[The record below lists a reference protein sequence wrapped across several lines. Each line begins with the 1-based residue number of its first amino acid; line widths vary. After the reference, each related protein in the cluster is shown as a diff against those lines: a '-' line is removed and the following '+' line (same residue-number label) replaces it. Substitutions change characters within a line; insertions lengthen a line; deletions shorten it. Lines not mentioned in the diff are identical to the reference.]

1 MPILNIEDII
11 KATNGKVIQRE
22 VDSFIGISID
32 SRTIKEGE
40 LFIALKGIR
49 FDGHDFIKEA
59 LSRGSGALIST
70 NLQKPIEGKTIIY
83 VHDTLKALQDI
94 AHFIRVRKDIPVIAI
109 TGSNGKT
116 TTKELIYTILSNKY
130 RVLKNRGNL
139 NNHIGLPLSLVD
151 LKEED
156 EIAVLEMG
164 ASRPGDIKEL
174 CEIARPKYGVL
185 TNIGKAHLEGFKDL
199 KTIRKT
205 KLELLEFV
213 DVAVVNADD
222 SFLLEGIF
230 ESGFKGKLVKY
241 GIEVDSEV
249 SAKDIRLLKNGS
261 IFTLHIEKEAIEI
274 NPKISGI
281 FNIYNIL
288 AAVSISHILN
298 IDLQS
303 IKSAVESFGGV
314 PTRLENREID
324 GVKFICDFYN
334 ANPTSMECAV
344 RELTR
349 VANGRK
355 IAVLGDMLELGSYT
369 EEEHRELGRLLS
381 ELPIDILI
389 AVGPYMSFAA
399 SEFKKTVYRLTNA
412 DEAAKILK
420 EICKKGDTVLIKGSR
435 GMKMERVLGRY
446 AI

>member
-22 VDSFIGISID
+22 ADSFIGISID
-32 SRTIKEGE
+32 SRTIKQGE
-40 LFIALKGIR
+40 LFIALKGAR

-59 LSRGSGALIST
+59 LSRGSGALISS
-70 NLQKPIEGKTIIY
+70 NLEKAIEGKTIIY

-139 NNHIGLPLSLVD
+139 NNHIGLPLSLAE

-174 CEIARPKYGVL
+174 CEIAKPKYGLL

-199 KTIRKT
+199 KTVRKT

-213 DVAVVNADD
+213 DVAVINADD
-222 SFLLEGIF
+222 AFLLEGIL

-241 GIEVDSEV
+241 GIETDSEV

-261 IFTLHIEKEAIEI
+261 IFTLRIEKEAIEI
-274 NPKISGI
+274 NPKISGL

-314 PTRLENREID
+314 PMRLENREIN
-324 GVKFICDFYN
+324 GIKFICDLYN

-369 EEEHRELGRLLS
+369 EEAHRELGRLLS
-381 ELPIDILI
+381 ELPVDILI

-399 SEFKKTVYRLTNA
+399 SEFEKTVYRLTNA
-412 DEAAKILK
+412 DEAAKVLK

-435 GMKMERVLGRY
+435 GMNMERVIGGY
-446 AI
+446 AL

>member
-22 VDSFIGISID
+22 ADSFIGISID
-32 SRTIKEGE
+32 SRTIKQGE
-40 LFIALKGIR
+40 LFIALKGAR
-49 FDGHDFIKEA
+49 FDGHDFVKEA
-59 LSRGSGALIST
+59 LSRGSGALISS
-70 NLQKPIEGKTIIY
+70 NLEKAIEGKTIIY

-139 NNHIGLPLSLVD
+139 NNHIGLPLSLAE

-199 KTIRKT
+199 KTVRKT

-213 DVAVVNADD
+213 DVAVINADD
-222 SFLLEGIF
+222 SFLLEGIL

-241 GIEVDSEV
+241 GIETDSEV
-249 SAKDIRLLKNGS
+249 SAKDIRLHKNGS
-261 IFTLHIEKEAIEI
+261 IFTLRIEKEAIEI
-274 NPKISGI
+274 KPKISGL

-288 AAVSISHILN
+288 AAVSMSHTLN
-298 IDLQS
+298 VDLQS
-303 IKSAVESFGGV
+303 IKIAVESFGGV
-314 PTRLENREID
+314 PMRLENREID
-324 GVKFICDFYN
+324 GIKFICDLYN

-344 RELTR
+344 RELIR
-349 VANGRK
+349 VSNGRK

-369 EEEHRELGRLLS
+369 EEAHRELGRLLS
-381 ELPIDILI
+381 GLPVDILI

-399 SEFKKTVYRLTNA
+399 SEFEKTVYKLTNA
-412 DEAAKILK
+412 DEAAKVLK
-420 EICKKGDTVLIKGSR
+420 KICKKGDTVLIKGSR
-435 GMKMERVLGRY
+435 GMNMERVIGGY
-446 AI
+446 AL

>member
-22 VDSFIGISID
+22 ADSFIGISID
-32 SRTIKEGE
+32 SRTIKQGE
-40 LFIALKGIR
+40 LFIALKGAR

-59 LSRGSGALIST
+59 LSRGSGALISS
-70 NLQKPIEGKTIIY
+70 NLEKAIEGKTIIY

-139 NNHIGLPLSLVD
+139 NNHIGLPLSLAE

-174 CEIARPKYGVL
+174 CEIAKPKYGVL

-199 KTIRKT
+199 KTVRKT

-213 DVAVVNADD
+213 DVAVINADD
-222 SFLLEGIF
+222 AFLLEGIL

-241 GIEVDSEV
+241 GIETDSEV

-261 IFTLHIEKEAIEI
+261 IFTLRIEKEAIEI
-274 NPKISGI
+274 NPKISGL

-314 PTRLENREID
+314 PMRLENREIN
-324 GVKFICDFYN
+324 GIKFICDLYN

-369 EEEHRELGRLLS
+369 EEAHRELGRLLS
-381 ELPIDILI
+381 ELPVDILI

-399 SEFKKTVYRLTNA
+399 SEFEKTVYRLTNA
-412 DEAAKILK
+412 DEAAKVLK

-435 GMKMERVLGRY
+435 GMNMERVIGGY
-446 AI
+446 AL